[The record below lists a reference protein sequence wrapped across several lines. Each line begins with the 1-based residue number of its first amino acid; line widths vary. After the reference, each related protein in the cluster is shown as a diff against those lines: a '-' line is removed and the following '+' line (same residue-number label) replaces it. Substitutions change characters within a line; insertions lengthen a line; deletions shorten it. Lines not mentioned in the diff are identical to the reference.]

1 MKGCGSVE
9 DGSLDSSEEVVLS
22 DEPRVV
28 ETVSVSS
35 VVGTKGSTEVSSVA
49 SVVKETV
56 SEVTEEVVST
66 SVAASVVPGS
76 LVVTLTSLELVSS
89 LLVVASVVVVVVAT
103 ELAGVVSREGEVGK
117 VTGAGRSVVG
127 EEVTGESVSKEIVV
141 MLGSVD

>member
-35 VVGTKGSTEVSSVA
+35 VVGTEGSTEVRSVA

-89 LLVVASVVVVVVAT
+89 LLVVASVVVVVAT

-141 MLGSVD
+141 MLVSVD

>member
-35 VVGTKGSTEVSSVA
+35 VVGTEGSTEVRSVA

-141 MLGSVD
+141 MLVSVD

>member
-28 ETVSVSS
+28 EPVSVSS
-35 VVGTKGSTEVSSVA
+35 VVGTEGSTEVRSVA

-117 VTGAGRSVVG
+117 VTGGSVVG

-141 MLGSVD
+141 MLVSVD

>member
-35 VVGTKGSTEVSSVA
+35 VVGTEGSTEVRSVA